1 MTIWY
6 SALGV
11 EDVQGHPYIF
21 LLTLLQ
27 RVHTLHRKVAGH
39 GSIQDLDLLVREPS
53 ESRNDQYPERD
64 QQSDHDGEACTVKS
78 IVNMTNKQG
87 RIGQGGKRLCSPIE
101 AIVFVM
107 ANVAA
112 KPMSSNHSQMS
123 RRLFL
128 TPCKGCAGEVR
139 CPSRMR

>member
-1 MTIWY
+1 MLKTY
-6 SALGV
+6 KNTHASV
-11 EDVQGHPYIF
+11 
-21 LLTLLQ
+21 LLTLLE

-39 GSIQDLDLLVREPS
+39 GSIQDLNLLVREPS

-64 QQSDHDGEACTVKS
+64 QQGDHDGEACTVES
-78 IVNMTNKQG
+78 VDHMRDKQDG
-87 RIGQGGKRLCSPIE
+87 VGQGENRLCSPME

-128 TPCKGCAGEVR
+128 TPCKGCAGDVR